1 MKRIYCLIISLIICL
16 NGYSQSS
23 LKTFVGLKIDSI
35 PPADLELDST
45 SVKTP
50 LSKETPTL
58 LYVDIPSFIP
68 NSYTIDKSKD
78 VGEISFTSSLSPNGG
93 YAIEVPI
100 EVAAAAKNFL
110 PKLSLAYNS
119 AAANGI
125 LGYGWNL
132 SGLSV
137 ISRGYKSL
145 YYDGKTEGP
154 IASKQESVFTLD
166 GQRLIRKS
174 ATASQ
179 IEYRTVTGNV
189 KVTKYW

>member
-100 EVAAAAKNFL
+100 EVAAAAK
-110 PKLSLAYNS
+110 
-119 AAANGI
+119 
-125 LGYGWNL
+125 
-132 SGLSV
+132 
-137 ISRGYKSL
+137 ISYPSFPWHIIVLRQM
-145 YYDGKTEGP
+145 E
-154 IASKQESVFTLD
+154 F
-166 GQRLIRKS
+166 
-174 ATASQ
+174 
-179 IEYRTVTGNV
+179 
-189 KVTKYW
+189 